1 MGHEEKRNGIKPVPS
16 DPLKYMNKAQI
27 RTYRLMLRVG
37 WHMKFIRIQP
47 LQRAVCVM
55 TNQEMTI
62 LGVLEDDGF
71 LNRQPNIPLRST
83 ETSPKEIISTDGI
96 CIVNDL

>member
-1 MGHEEKRNGIKPVPS
+1 MEHKEKRKKTNPLPD

-37 WHMKFIRIQP
+37 WHMKFIRLQP

-55 TNQEMTI
+55 TNQEMTK
-62 LGVLEDDGF
+62 LSVLEDDGF
-71 LNRQPNIPLRST
+71 LNRKPNIPLRSAD
-83 ETSPKEIISTDGI
+83 TSPKKIISTDGFY
-96 CIVNDL
+96 